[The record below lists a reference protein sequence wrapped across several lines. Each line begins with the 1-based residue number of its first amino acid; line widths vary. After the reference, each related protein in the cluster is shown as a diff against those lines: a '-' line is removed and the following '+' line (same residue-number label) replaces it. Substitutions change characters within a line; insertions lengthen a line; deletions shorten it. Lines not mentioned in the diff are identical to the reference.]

1 MYYTL
6 MTNYNP
12 RTYIK
17 SSSKINA
24 TGQRWIKELTNF
36 NFTVCYKLDVGN
48 VVADTLSRSSIS
60 NAEDLQAF

>member
-1 MYYTL
+1 

-24 TGQRWIKELTNF
+24 TGQRWISELTNF
-36 NFTVCYKLDVGN
+36 NFTVCYKLGVGN

-60 NAEDLQAF
+60 NVEDLQAF